1 MAFKDRDEFL
11 DKLFDHTFP
20 ESDYPDGVDEED
32 EKFFDHIAEFFKAE
46 ESTQGGSGG
55 GNTAP
60 RRRRRESSSTSSSTT
75 RRRRSQAASTD
86 SGYGSNLFF
95 RS

>member
-11 DKLFDHTFP
+11 DKLFDHVFP

-32 EKFFDHIAEFFKAE
+32 EKFFDHIAKFF
-46 ESTQGGSGG
+46 ESNEGNQGGSGG
-55 GNTAP
+55 ANNAP
-60 RRRRRESSSTSSSTT
+60 RRRRREAASSSTT
-75 RRRRSQAASTD
+75 NRRRRQSASSD

>member
-1 MAFKDRDEFL
+1 MAGFKDRDEFL

-46 ESTQGGSGG
+46 ESNQGGSGG
-55 GNTAP
+55 ASNAP
-60 RRRRRESSSTSSSTT
+60 RRRRRESSSSSTTT
-75 RRRRSQAASTD
+75 RRRRQSSASGD
-86 SGYGSNLFF
+86 SNYGSNLFF